1 VIDKNLIKIKPKEV
15 RLIGDDGKMIGIF
28 SFQEAQQIAEEK
40 NLDLILVNARQ
51 SPVIVKLGDYGAYV
65 YQQEKK
71 ERKAKKE
78 QKETKEIRISFREAE
93 YDLKRKANIAK
104 DFLSKG
110 HQVQIKL
117 MLKGRERSFQDLAEE
132 KLNNFLKIISEIV
145 DYKISQSLKKT
156 GNFLMIILGPGKI
169 NN

>member
-1 VIDKNLIKIKPKEV
+1 MIDKNLVKIKPKEV

-51 SPVIVKLGDYGAYV
+51 NPVIVKLGDYGAYV

-145 DYKISQSLKKT
+145 DYKITQQLKKT